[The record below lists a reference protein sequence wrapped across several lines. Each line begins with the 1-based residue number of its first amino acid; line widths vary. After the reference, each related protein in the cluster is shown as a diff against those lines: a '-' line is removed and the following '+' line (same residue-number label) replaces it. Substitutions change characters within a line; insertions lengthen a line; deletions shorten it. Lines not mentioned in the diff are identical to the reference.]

1 MRSLAAILFLACSAC
16 ALPQY
21 YYRQGYGS
29 YGLGDPYQPQSL
41 RSFRYAQNPIRNQQ
55 YQTQNQRYQPQ
66 QQSFGR
72 SIGTQNNNNNFGTD
86 MSAYLPVMRALL
98 RVMETDRPSPA
109 DVNTLLVETR
119 ELNKNVPKGQNILRN
134 FGNFGIDG
142 LESMG
147 LPDRGNIIENIEGV
161 PHIKTTFGSFPLS
174 DTSLMTDAERQQFL
188 PAVRTFTN
196 VLEKGNAD
204 TQDVARLLQYSQ
216 DLMAMM
222 NNGNSG
228 FDLGSL
234 GNLFGNSGNSGNL
247 ANLFANSGNSGS
259 SY

>member
-1 MRSLAAILFLACSAC
+1 MG
-16 ALPQY
+16 
-21 YYRQGYGS
+21 RQGYGS

-55 YQTQNQRYQPQ
+55 YQTQNQRCQPQ

-119 ELNKNVPKGQNILRN
+119 ELNRNVPKGQNILRN

-147 LPDRGNIIENIEGV
+147 LPDSGNIIENVDGV
-161 PHIKTTFGSFPLS
+161 PHIKTTFGQFPLS
-174 DTSLMTDAERQQFL
+174 DTSLMTAAERQRFL

-204 TQDVARLLQYSQ
+204 TNDIAKLLEHSQ
-216 DLMAMM
+216 DLMALIPS
-222 NNGNSG
+222 NNGNGG
-228 FDLGSL
+228 FDLGSI
-234 GNLFGNSGNSGNL
+234 GNLFGNTGN
-247 ANLFANSGNSGS
+247 
-259 SY
+259 

>member
-1 MRSLAAILFLACSAC
+1 MRSLAAVLFLACSAC

-29 YGLGDPYQPQSL
+29 YGLGGSYQPQSL
-41 RSFRYAQNPIRNQQ
+41 RSFRYAQNPLRNQQ
-55 YQTQNQRYQPQ
+55 YQPSTYQNQRYQPQ
-66 QQSFGR
+66 QSFGR
-72 SIGTQNNNNNFGTD
+72 SVGTQNNNNNAFGNFGNGD
-86 MSAYLPVMRALL
+86 MSVYLPVMRALL
-98 RVMETDRPSPA
+98 RVMQTDRPSPA

-119 ELNKNVPKGQNILRN
+119 ELNKRVPKGQNIMGN

-147 LPDRGNIIENIEGV
+147 LPESGNIIENVEGV
-161 PHIKTTFGSFPLS
+161 PHIKTTFGKFPLS
-174 DTSLMTDAERQQFL
+174 DTSLMTAAERQRFL

-204 TQDVARLLQYSQ
+204 TNDIAKLLEHSQ
-216 DLMAMM
+216 TLMALIPS

-228 FDLGSL
+228 FDLGSI
-234 GNLFGNSGNSGNL
+234 GNLFGNSGNTGVVST
-247 ANLFANSGNSGS
+247 
-259 SY
+259 Y

>member
-204 TQDVARLLQYSQ
+204 TNDIAKLLEHSQ
-216 DLMAMM
+216 DLMALIPS
-222 NNGNSG
+222 NNGNGG
-228 FDLGSL
+228 FDLGSI
-234 GNLFGNSGNSGNL
+234 GNLFGNTGNTG
-247 ANLFANSGNSGS
+247 
-259 SY
+259 Y

>member
-1 MRSLAAILFLACSAC
+1 MGEQFLFQLHCKINMRSLAAILFLACSAC

-55 YQTQNQRYQPQ
+55 YQPQQNQRYQPQ
-66 QQSFGR
+66 QS
-72 SIGTQNNNNNFGTD
+72 FGTD

-119 ELNKNVPKGQNILRN
+119 ELNRNVPQGQNIMRN

-147 LPDRGNIIENIEGV
+147 LPQSGNIIENIEGV

-174 DTSLMTDAERQQFL
+174 DTSLMTDAERQRFL

-204 TQDVARLLQYSQ
+204 TQDAARLLQYSQ

-234 GNLFGNSGNSGNL
+234 GNLF
-247 ANLFANSGNSGS
+247 ANSQNFGNTGS